1 MLLTYLGAILVF
13 RLYPSQAYWC
23 ERPELFAAIADATSD
38 EERALAV
45 LKWFVV
51 RLCFLVNASGSPDH
65 Q

>member
-1 MLLTYLGAILVF
+1 MLLTYLGVILVF
-13 RLYPSQAYWC
+13 RLYLSPAYWC
-23 ERPELFAAIADATSD
+23 ERPELFAAIADATTD

-51 RLCFLVNASGSPDH
+51 RLCFLINVSGSSDR